1 MSTMSDAE
9 STELGRPRRYKSAT
23 ELQAAVDRYFDEAD
37 KPTMSGLAYAL
48 GFEDR
53 DSFARYEEYGP
64 DFSRTVKR
72 ARLRIEQD
80 RHERLIDRDKFTAGV
95 IFDLKNNHG
104 WKDMSQQELSGPNGG
119 PIDVRE
125 VVLRGVRSD
134 ARD

>member
-1 MSTMSDAE
+1 MSNTSSPE
-9 STELGRPRRYKSAT
+9 TGRPRRYKSAK
-23 ELQAAVDRYFDEAD
+23 EFEAAVEAYFEDAS

-53 DSFARYEEYGP
+53 DSFTRYEDYGA

-80 RHERLIDRDKFTAGV
+80 RHERLIDKEKFTAGV

-104 WKDMSQQELSGPNGG
+104 WKDKTEQEHTGADGAPLVITWQTGPKDG
-119 PIDVRE
+119 
-125 VVLRGVRSD
+125 
-134 ARD
+134 

>member
-1 MSTMSDAE
+1 MTAE
-9 STELGRPRRYKSAT
+9 GRPRRYKSAKDFD
-23 ELQAAVDRYFDEAD
+23 AAVETYFEDAT

-53 DSFARYEEYGP
+53 DSFTRYEEYGP

-80 RHERLIDRDKFTAGV
+80 RHERLIDKEKFTAGV

-104 WKDMSQQELSGPNGG
+104 WRDKSEQELSGPDGG
-119 PIDVRE
+119 PIQVSE
-125 VVLRGVRSD
+125 IVLRGIRSD
-134 ARD
+134 PRD